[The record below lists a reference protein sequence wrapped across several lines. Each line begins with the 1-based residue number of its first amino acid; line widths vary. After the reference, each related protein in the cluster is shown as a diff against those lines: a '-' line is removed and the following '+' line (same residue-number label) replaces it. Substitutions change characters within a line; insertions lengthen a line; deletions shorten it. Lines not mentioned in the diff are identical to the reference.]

1 MAFLSQLTE
10 PLNWGDHDAG
20 GHWRDIIKSRSQRR
34 GRGSEREEGRERER
48 RGEHK
53 TQEGGSKEKEERNPR
68 NEIRIGNDCAEEME
82 EEEEEEE
89 EAAAAS

>member
-34 GRGSEREEGRERER
+34 GSEREEGRER
-48 RGEHK
+48 GEGNTRLK
-53 TQEGGSKEKEERNPR
+53 RAVEKKRR
-68 NEIRIGNDCAEEME
+68 NETPETK
-82 EEEEEEE
+82 
-89 EAAAAS
+89 